1 MNLTRQAHY
10 TWQHGEH
17 LAKVEGLQFDYDLYQ
32 LHHFFVEV
40 IYNLELGQVE
50 SIEGFVSSD
59 KLIEYVDD
67 LDISQLIK

>member
-1 MNLTRQAHY
+1 MNISRQAHY

-17 LAKVEGLQFDYDLYQ
+17 LAKVEGLRFDYDLYQ

-50 SIEGFVSSD
+50 SVEGFVSNE
-59 KLIEYVDD
+59 KLLEYVDE
-67 LDISQLIK
+67 LDISELLH